1 MNASNRCKKVEFMPE
16 SITSENL
23 LDNLSTAILVLDGK
37 LNVQYANHAA
47 QAVFERSLNL
57 LIGCSV
63 NQFIAS
69 SSLDFVRFQNS
80 MQFGDVYSD
89 CEVTF
94 KFTDGRHIQADVSI
108 TSILENKNK
117 RLLVEI
123 RLMEQ
128 QKKFSQESHQWAQQ
142 QAARELVRG
151 LAHEIKNPLGG
162 IRGAAQLLAKEL
174 PSEELKEFT
183 QVIIEQS
190 DRLTNLVD
198 RLLGPNLRPSFDWY
212 NVHQVLEKVC
222 TLVQLDPSHNIA
234 ISRDYDPSIPDV
246 YLDQDMMQQATLNIV
261 RNSVQVL
268 SEQQEKAGEIKIVTR
283 IERQVIIHGACFPLC
298 AKIQIIDNGPGIP
311 TELKNTLFYPM
322 VTSKQNG
329 SGLGLSISQT
339 LIGHHR
345 GKIEVDSWPGRTEFT
360 LYIPI
365 DKKDPQT

>member
-1 MNASNRCKKVEFMPE
+1 MSASKVEFMSE
-16 SITSENL
+16 SVTTENL
-23 LDNLSTAILVLDGK
+23 LDNLSTAVLVLDS
-37 LNVQYANHAA
+37 NMVVQYANHAA
-47 QAVFERSLNL
+47 QGVFERSLNL
-57 LIGCSV
+57 LIGCSFDH
-63 NQFIAS
+63 FIAS

-80 MQFGDVYSD
+80 MQFGEVYSD
-89 CEVTF
+89 SEVTF
-94 KFTDGRHIQADVSI
+94 NFTDGRHTQADVSV
-108 TSILENKNK
+108 TSILENQDK
-117 RLLVEI
+117 RLLIEI
-123 RLMEQ
+123 RLVEQ
-128 QKKFSQESHQWAQQ
+128 QKKISQENHQWAQQ

-162 IRGAAQLLAKEL
+162 IRGAAQLLAKQL
-174 PSEELKEFT
+174 PSDELKEFT

-234 ISRDYDPSIPDV
+234 ITRDYDPSIPNV
-246 YLDQDMMQQATLNIV
+246 YLDQDMMQQATLNVV

-268 SEQQEKAGEIKIVTR
+268 SENQEIAGEIQIVTR

-298 AKIQIIDNGPGIP
+298 VKIQVIDNGPGIP
-311 TELKNTLFYPM
+311 IELKNTLFYPM
-322 VTSKQNG
+322 VTSKKEG

-345 GKIEVDSWPGRTEFT
+345 GKIEVDSWPGRTKFT
-360 LYIPI
+360 LYLPI
-365 DKKDPQT
+365 DKKDPQI

>member
-1 MNASNRCKKVEFMPE
+1 MSE
-16 SITSENL
+16 SVTNENL
-23 LDNLSTAILVLDGK
+23 LDNLSTAVLVLDEK
-37 LNVQYANHAA
+37 LIVQYANHAA
-47 QAVFERSLNL
+47 QGVFERSLNL
-57 LIGCSV
+57 LIGCSI
-63 NQFIAS
+63 NQFIVY
-69 SSLDFVRFQNS
+69 SSLDFGRFQNS
-80 MQFGDVYSD
+80 MLFGDVYSD

-94 KFTDGRHIQADVSI
+94 KFTDGRHIQADVSF
-108 TSILENKNK
+108 TSILGNQDNQGNQDK

-123 RLMEQ
+123 RLVEQ
-128 QKKFSQESHQWAQQ
+128 QKKISQENHQWAQQ

-162 IRGAAQLLAKEL
+162 IRGAAQLLAKQL
-174 PSEELKEFT
+174 PSDELKEFT

-190 DRLTNLVD
+190 DRLSNLVD

-222 TLVQLDPSHNIA
+222 TLVQLDPSHNIV
-234 ISRDYDPSIPDV
+234 ITRDYDPSIPDV

-268 SEQQEKAGEIKIVTR
+268 SENLETVGEIKIVTR

-298 AKIQIIDNGPGIP
+298 VKIQIIDNGPGVP

-322 VTSKQNG
+322 VTTKQEG
-329 SGLGLSISQT
+329 SGLGLSISQS

>member
-1 MNASNRCKKVEFMPE
+1 MHEKVEFMSE
-16 SITSENL
+16 SITTEYL
-23 LDNLSTAILVLDGK
+23 LENLSTAVLVLDDCMI
-37 LNVQYANHAA
+37 VQYANHAA

-57 LIGCSV
+57 LIGCSF
-63 NQFIAS
+63 NHFIAS
-69 SSLDFVRFQNS
+69 SSLDFLRFQNS
-80 MQFGDVYSD
+80 MQFGEVYSD
-89 CEVTF
+89 SEVTF
-94 KFTDGRHIQADVSI
+94 KFTDGRHTQADVSV
-108 TSILENKNK
+108 TSILENQNK

-123 RLMEQ
+123 RLVEQ
-128 QKKFSQESHQWAQQ
+128 QKKISQENHQWAQQ

-162 IRGAAQLLAKEL
+162 IRGAAQLLAKQL
-174 PSEELKEFT
+174 TSDELKEFT
-183 QVIIEQS
+183 EVIIEQS

-198 RLLGPNLRPSFDWY
+198 RLLGPNLRPNFDWH

-222 TLVQLDPSHNIA
+222 TLVRLDPSHDIA
-234 ISRDYDPSIPDV
+234 ITRDYDPSIPDI
-246 YLDQDMMQQATLNIV
+246 YLDQDMMQQATLNVV

-268 SEQQEKAGEIKIVTR
+268 SEHQEIAGEIKIITR

-298 AKIQIIDNGPGIP
+298 VKIQIIDNGPGIP

-322 VTSKQNG
+322 VSSKKEG

-360 LYIPI
+360 LYLPI

>member
-1 MNASNRCKKVEFMPE
+1 MSE
-16 SITSENL
+16 SVTTENL
-23 LDNLSTAILVLDGK
+23 LDNLSTAVFVLDGN
-37 LNVQYANHAA
+37 LTVQYANHAA

-57 LIGCSV
+57 LIGCSF

-69 SSLDFVRFQNS
+69 SSLDFERFQNS
-80 MQFGDVYSD
+80 MQYGEVYSD
-89 CEVTF
+89 SEVSF
-94 KFTDGRHIQADVSI
+94 KFIDGRHTQADVSV
-108 TSILENKNK
+108 TSILENQDK

-123 RLMEQ
+123 RLVEQ
-128 QKKFSQESHQWAQQ
+128 QKKITQENHQWAQQ

-162 IRGAAQLLAKEL
+162 IRGAAQLLGKQL
-174 PSEELKEFT
+174 PNEELKEFT

-198 RLLGPNLRPSFDWY
+198 RLLGPNLRPNFDWC

-222 TLVQLDPSHNIA
+222 TLVRLDPSHNIT
-234 ISRDYDPSIPDV
+234 ITRDYDPSIPDV
-246 YLDQDMMQQATLNIV
+246 YLDQDMLQQATLNIV

-268 SEQQEKAGEIKIVTR
+268 SENLDIIGEISVVTR
-283 IERQVIIHGACFPLC
+283 IERQVIIHGDCFPLC
-298 AKIQIIDNGPGIP
+298 VKIQIIDNGPGIP

-322 VTSKQNG
+322 VSSKKEG

-365 DKKDPQT
+365 EKKDPQT

>member
-1 MNASNRCKKVEFMPE
+1 MSAQNVEFMSE
-16 SITSENL
+16 YVTTENL
-23 LDNLSTAILVLDGK
+23 LDNLSTAVLVLDDNMIVK
-37 LNVQYANHAA
+37 YANHAA
-47 QAVFERSLNL
+47 QTVFERSLNL
-57 LIGCSV
+57 LIGCSF
-63 NQFIAS
+63 NHFIAS
-69 SSLDFVRFQNS
+69 SSLDFVRFHHV
-80 MQFGDVYSD
+80 MQFGEVYSD
-89 CEVTF
+89 SEVNF
-94 KFTDGRHIQADVSI
+94 KFTDGRHTQADVSV
-108 TSILENKNK
+108 TGILENQDK
-117 RLLVEI
+117 LLLIEI
-123 RLMEQ
+123 RLVEQ
-128 QKKFSQESHQWAQQ
+128 QKKISQENHQWAQQ

-162 IRGAAQLLAKEL
+162 IRGAAQLLAKQL
-174 PSEELKEFT
+174 PSDELKEFT

-198 RLLGPNLRPSFDWY
+198 RLLGPNLRPNFNWH

-222 TLVQLDPSHNIA
+222 TLVQLDPSHNIT
-234 ISRDYDPSIPDV
+234 IERDYDPSIPDV

-268 SEQQEKAGEIKIVTR
+268 SEHQEISGEIKIVTR

-298 AKIQIIDNGPGIP
+298 VKIQIVDNGPGIP

-322 VTSKQNG
+322 VTSKKDG

-345 GKIEVDSWPGRTEFT
+345 GRIEVDSWPGRTEFT

-365 DKKDPQT
+365 DKKDPQK

>member
-1 MNASNRCKKVEFMPE
+1 MSEPVVNE
-16 SITSENL
+16 SL
-23 LDNLSTAILVLDGK
+23 LDNLSTAVVLLDENLK
-37 LNVQYANHAA
+37 IQYANHAA
-47 QAVFERSLNL
+47 QNVFERSSAL
-57 LIGCSV
+57 LIDCPIL
-63 NQFIAS
+63 QFITS
-69 SSLDFVRFQNS
+69 SSLDFGRFQTS
-80 MQFGDVYSD
+80 MHIGEVYSD
-89 CEVTF
+89 SEVTF
-94 KFTDGRHIQADVSI
+94 KFIDGRHVQADVSV
-108 TSILENKNK
+108 TSLFEEDQKK
-117 RLLVEI
+117 LLVEI
-123 RLMEQ
+123 RLIEQ
-128 QKKFSQESHQWAQQ
+128 QKKISQENHQWAQQ

-162 IRGAAQLLAKEL
+162 IRGAAQLLAKQL
-174 PSEELKEFT
+174 SNNDLKEFT
-183 QVIIEQS
+183 EVIIEQS

-198 RLLGPNLRPSFDWY
+198 RLLGPNVRPSFHSQ

-222 TLVQLDPSHNIA
+222 TLVRLDPSHNINLM
-234 ISRDYDPSIPDV
+234 RDYDPSIPDV

-268 SEQQEKAGEIKIVTR
+268 SENPHIEGQISIVTR
-283 IERQVIIHGACFPLC
+283 VERQVIIHGACFPLC

-322 VTSKQNG
+322 VTSKQEG

-365 DKKDPQT
+365 DKKDTQT

>member
-1 MNASNRCKKVEFMPE
+1 MSE
-16 SITSENL
+16 SITTENL
-23 LDNLSTAILVLDGK
+23 LDKLSTAVVVLNNE
-37 LNVQYANHAA
+37 LIVQYANHAA
-47 QAVFERSLNL
+47 QDVFERSLNL
-57 LIGCSV
+57 LIGCSL
-63 NQFIAS
+63 NQLISS
-69 SSLDFVRFQNS
+69 SSLDFERFQNA
-80 MQFGDVYSD
+80 MEFGDVYSD
-89 CEVTF
+89 SEVTF
-94 KFTDGRHIQADVSI
+94 KFIDGRHTQADVSV
-108 TSILENKNK
+108 TSILESQEK

-123 RLMEQ
+123 RLVEQ
-128 QKKFSQESHQWAQQ
+128 QKKIRQENRQWAQQ

-162 IRGAAQLLAKEL
+162 IRGAAQLLAKQL
-174 PSEELKEFT
+174 HSDELKEFT

-198 RLLGPNLRPSFDWY
+198 RLLGPNLRPSFGWH

-222 TLVQLDPSHNIA
+222 TLVQLDPSHNIT
-234 ISRDYDPSIPDV
+234 ITRDYDPSIPDV
-246 YLDQDMMQQATLNIV
+246 YLDQDMMQQATLNVV

-268 SEQQEKAGEIKIVTR
+268 SEQQDVVGEIQIITR

-298 AKIQIIDNGPGIP
+298 VKIQVIDNGPGIP
-311 TELKNTLFYPM
+311 IELKNTLFYPM
-322 VTSKQNG
+322 VTSKKEG

-345 GKIEVDSWPGRTEFT
+345 GKIEVDSWPGRTEFI

>member
-1 MNASNRCKKVEFMPE
+1 MSETN
-16 SITSENL
+16 TTENL
-23 LDNLSTAILVLDGK
+23 LDNLSTAVLLLDSE
-37 LNVQYANHAA
+37 LIIRYANHAA
-47 QAVFERSLNL
+47 QAVFERSLSL
-57 LIGCSV
+57 LVDCSI
-63 NQFIAS
+63 NQFIVS

-80 MQFGDVYSD
+80 MEFGEVYSD
-89 CEVTF
+89 SEVTF
-94 KFTDGRHIQADVSI
+94 RFTDGRHTQADVSV
-108 TSILENKNK
+108 TSMMEKQDK
-117 RLLVEI
+117 RLLLEI
-123 RLMEQ
+123 RLVEQ
-128 QKKFSQESHQWAQQ
+128 QKKISQENHQWAQQ

-162 IRGAAQLLAKEL
+162 IRGAAQLLAKQL
-174 PSEELKEFT
+174 ASDDLKEFT

-198 RLLGPNLRPSFDWY
+198 RLLGPNLRPSFNWY
-212 NVHQVLEKVC
+212 NVHQVLEKVF
-222 TLVQLDPSHNIA
+222 TLVTLDPSHNIC
-234 ISRDYDPSIPDV
+234 IKRDYDPSIPDV

-268 SEQQEKAGEIKIVTR
+268 TEHPEIAGEIEIVTR

-298 AKIQIIDNGPGIP
+298 VKVQIIDNGPGIP

-322 VTSKQNG
+322 VTSKKEG

-360 LYIPI
+360 LYLPI
-365 DKKDPQT
+365 DKKDPQA

>member
-1 MNASNRCKKVEFMPE
+1 MSE
-16 SITSENL
+16 SVASENL
-23 LDNLSTAILVLDGK
+23 LNNLSTAVFVLDGK
-37 LNVQYANHAA
+37 LIVQYANHAA

-57 LIGCSV
+57 LVGCSF
-63 NQFIAS
+63 NQFIAY
-69 SSLDFVRFQNS
+69 SSLDFVRFKNA
-80 MQFGDVYSD
+80 MQLGDVYSD
-89 CEVTF
+89 SEVTF
-94 KFTDGRHIQADVSI
+94 KFTDGRHTHADVSI
-108 TSILENKNK
+108 TGILENQEK

-123 RLMEQ
+123 RLVEQ
-128 QKKFSQESHQWAQQ
+128 QKKISQENLQWTQQ

-162 IRGAAQLLAKEL
+162 IRGAAQLLAKQL
-174 PSEELKEFT
+174 PSDELKEFT

-198 RLLGPNLRPSFDWY
+198 RLLGPNQRPSFDY
-212 NVHQVLEKVC
+212 HNVHQVLEKVC
-222 TLVQLDPSHNIA
+222 TLVQLDPSHNITIA
-234 ISRDYDPSIPDV
+234 RDYDPSIPDV
-246 YLDQDMMQQATLNIV
+246 YLDQYMMQQAMLNIV

-268 SEQQEKAGEIKIVTR
+268 SEQPEIIGEIKVVTR

-298 AKIQIIDNGPGIP
+298 VKIQIIDNGSGIP

-322 VTSKQNG
+322 VTSKQQG

-365 DKKDPQT
+365 DKKDHQK